1 MTIKLR
7 RDTAANWA
15 SADPVLA
22 DGQPGYDQTNSLL
35 KIGDG
40 ATSWTS
46 LASIGGGGITDGD
59 KGDITVASSGT
70 VWTIDNGVVSL
81 AKLAD
86 MATASV
92 YYRKTAGTGAPEVQS
107 LVTLKADLGLTGT
120 NSGDQ
125 TITLTGDVTGSGAGS
140 FAATIASGA
149 VSLAKMANMATSSLI
164 YRKTAG
170 SGAPEVNTLAT
181 LKTDLGLTGTNSG
194 DQTSIVGITGTKAQF
209 DTAASDGNFM
219 WVGDAPTAHTHPAS
233 EISDSTAAGRAVL
246 TAADAS
252 AQRTALGLGTAA
264 TTAASAYATAAQ
276 GATADTAI
284 QPAAIGVAVQAYDA
298 ELAALAGLT
307 SAANKVPY
315 FTGSGAAAVADFTAA
330 GRSMVGAADAAAQT
344 ALLDAVTSG
353 AKGLAPASGGGTT
366 NFLRADGTWA
376 APPGGSGTN
385 LSYTAATRVLASD
398 TGTDATLPLVTSG
411 DAGLAPA
418 SGGGTTNFL
427 RADGTWAA
435 PPGGTA
441 TYVYGRSS
449 STYALTSTTSA
460 QKLFNWST
468 NGEVAITEGTWD
480 LDCWFGI
487 TGMSSTSG
495 NAQFLLLG
503 AGTATLGVVNMGI
516 FGADTTQI
524 NNSSSLQGSHALTAT
539 TNASLVSAGIATG
552 VWAQIRGV
560 FTCTAAG
567 TLIPS
572 VALVTAASATVASG
586 VYFKAV
592 RIDTGTTLPVG
603 TWT

>member
-7 RDTAANWA
+7 RDTAANWS

-22 DGQPGYDQTNSLL
+22 DGQPGYDQTNGLL

-40 ATSWTS
+40 ATAWTS
-46 LASIGGGGITDGD
+46 LASIGGAGVSDGD
-59 KGDITVASSGT
+59 KGDITVSSSGT
-70 VWTIDNGVVSL
+70 VWTIDNGVVAL
-81 AKLAD
+81 ANLAN

-107 LVTLKADLGLTGT
+107 LATLKADLGLTGT

-209 DTAASDGNFM
+209 DTAASDGNFL
-219 WVGDAPTAHTHPAS
+219 WVGDAPTAHTHTAS

-264 TTAASAYATAAQ
+264 TTAATAYATAAQ
-276 GATADTAI
+276 GATADTAL
-284 QPAAIGVAVQAYDA
+284 QPAAIGVSVQAYDADLAWVAANLTAAGQALLDDADAAAQRTTLGLGTAATTAATAYATAAQGATADTALQPAAIGVSVQAYDA

-330 GRSMVGAADAAAQT
+330 GRSMAGAADAAAQT

-366 NFLRADGTWA
+366 NFLRADGTWT
-376 APPGGSGTN
+376 APPGGAGTN

-418 SGGGTTNFL
+418 SGGGTTTFL
-427 RADGTWAA
+427 RADATWAA
-435 PPGGTA
+435 PPSGG
-441 TYVYGRSS
+441 GS
-449 STYALTSTTSA
+449 ALM
-460 QKLFNWST
+460 
-468 NGEVAITEGTWD
+468 G
-480 LDCWFGI
+480 WFI
-487 TGMSSTSG
+487 
-495 NAQFLLLG
+495 
-503 AGTATLGVVNMGI
+503 
-516 FGADTTQI
+516 
-524 NNSSSLQGSHALTAT
+524 
-539 TNASLVSAGIATG
+539 
-552 VWAQIRGV
+552 
-560 FTCTAAG
+560 
-567 TLIPS
+567 
-572 VALVTAASATVASG
+572 
-586 VYFKAV
+586 
-592 RIDTGTTLPVG
+592 
-603 TWT
+603 